1 MFRHSP
7 TPQRERNNTM
17 RPPFQ
22 QATCMDLLITLA
34 ETPGP
39 SLEETLRRKVLED
52 FFTDRGVP
60 FSVDGAGNLRVLVG
74 EGPWEETVVFDAH
87 MDVVQEGFEA
97 KVTRDEDRLMGMGVA
112 DDLAAV
118 TLLAHLAADLC
129 DRKVAL
135 ERPLLILFSTGEE
148 GDGNLK
154 GIRHL
159 VAEKEKPPHLFVS
172 FDLNFDHIC
181 LTALGSKRYRI
192 AAQAPGGH
200 SWSDFGLPSAIDSL
214 MALLTDVK
222 HRFGAITATHPG
234 QASCNVGTIQGG
246 EGINS
251 IAAGASATFEFRSV
265 DPKILNRLDQDL
277 QESLASHATEA
288 VTFSCT
294 TTGER
299 PAASP
304 VESHRIEPMA
314 VKAIHDATGIT
325 PKEIPMSTNIN
336 VPLSKGW
343 PCVCMG
349 LCQGG
354 RFHSHEEF
362 LIIDSLAQ
370 GWEVLHAML
379 PDGRA

>member
-1 MFRHSP
+1 M
-7 TPQRERNNTM
+7 M
-17 RPPFQ
+17 LPPFHQ
-22 QATCMDLLITLA
+22 DTCVDLLISLA

-39 SLEETLRRKVLED
+39 SLGESPRRQVLDHFLKTHGVET
-52 FFTDRGVP
+52 T
-60 FSVDGAGNLRVLVG
+60 VDAAGNLRVLIG
-74 EGPWEETVVFDAH
+74 DGPWEETVVFDAH

-97 KVTRDEDRLMGMGVA
+97 KVTRDGDRLIGMGVA

-118 TLLAHLAADLC
+118 TLLAHLA
-129 DRKVAL
+129 VAL
-135 ERPLLILFSTGEE
+135 SGREATLKRPLLILFSTGEE

-159 VAEKEKPPHLFVS
+159 VAEMKKPPHLFVS

-192 AAQAPGGH
+192 TAKAPGGH
-200 SWSDFGLPSAIDSL
+200 SWSDFGLPGAIDAL
-214 MALLTDVK
+214 MALLTEVK
-222 HRFGAITATHPG
+222 HRFTATTAPHPG
-234 QASCNVGTIQGG
+234 QASCNIGTIQGG

-251 IAAGASATFEFRSV
+251 ISAGAAATFEFRSV
-265 DPKILNRLDQDL
+265 APDILDRLDQDL
-277 QESLASHATEA
+277 RECLASHATEA
-288 VTFSCT
+288 VTFTCA

-314 VKAIHDATGIT
+314 VKAIQDATGIT

-336 VPLSKGW
+336 LPLSKGW

-349 LCQGG
+349 LCQGD

-362 LIIDSLAQ
+362 LITDSLAQ
-370 GWEVLHAML
+370 GWEVLQAML
-379 PDGRA
+379 PDDMA